1 LLSTSDKVFDARTN
15 NRPFGYTSAMAAT
28 SKSPEYQGLL
38 SIGVDEAG
46 NMLVVSAPAYLMD
59 EVMNVAKL
67 VDTSSSTD
75 SVVVVP
81 VSRAARAKLGEA
93 LGRVLAKP

>member
-1 LLSTSDKVFDARTN
+1 
-15 NRPFGYTSAMAAT
+15 
-28 SKSPEYQGLL
+28 
-38 SIGVDEAG
+38 
-46 NMLVVSAPAYLMD
+46 MLVLSAPAYLME
-59 EVMNVAKL
+59 EVMKVAKL
-67 VDTSSSTD
+67 IDTDSGAD